1 VSVLVPMSPE
11 AYAQY
16 VVVAVAGYAQQN
28 IASGR
33 WPAEGALE
41 RSGAEHQKLL
51 PQGLATP
58 DNYLFEIQD
67 AEAGTVV
74 GSLWFAV
81 ENRGGARTGF
91 VFDVRVDER
100 YRRQGHATRAFTA
113 LEPFVRGL
121 GLSTIGL
128 HVFAYNVEAQALYEA
143 LGYRVTSLNMHKHLG
158 NEPAA

>member
-1 VSVLVPMSPE
+1 MSVLVPMSPE

-16 VVVAVAGYAQQN
+16 LVAAVAGYAQQN
-28 IASGR
+28 VSSGR

-41 RSGAEHQKLL
+41 RSNAEHQRLL

-67 AEAGTVV
+67 AEARAVV

-81 ENRGGARTGF
+81 ENRAGARTGF
-91 VFDVRVDER
+91 VFDVRVNER
-100 YRRQGHATRAFTA
+100 YRRQGHATRAFKA
-113 LEPFVRGL
+113 LELFARGL

-128 HVFAYNVEAQALYEA
+128 HVFAYNTEAQALYQA
-143 LGYRVTSLNMHKHLG
+143 LGYGITSLNMHKHLG